1 MNRCKQ
7 DHGVQIQRVRSYPL
21 RVYALT
27 ACRQSTSRQVRPR
40 PHAPRMLQQLDLG
53 LQVYLELHLALLSV
67 LGRAIR
73 AIAVWE
79 GVVDP
84 ALL

>member
-1 MNRCKQ
+1 M
-7 DHGVQIQRVRSYPL
+7 
-21 RVYALT
+21 
-27 ACRQSTSRQVRPR
+27 RPR
-40 PHAPRMLQQLDLG
+40 PHAPRVLQQLDLG
-53 LQVYLELHLALLSV
+53 LQVHLELHLALLSV

-73 AIAVWE
+73 AIAAWE

>member
-1 MNRCKQ
+1 M
-7 DHGVQIQRVRSYPL
+7 
-21 RVYALT
+21 
-27 ACRQSTSRQVRPR
+27 RPR